1 MNAFDT
7 LNYVEISI
15 DDVLWDLKYDYENEN
30 WNMIWWYVISFKVW
44 FMIMMSKEFHEMFID
59 LWKWYVVES
68 MEHEYEHKW
77 EKCIRD

>member
-1 MNAFDT
+1 MMV
-7 LNYVEISI
+7 YEIQSMI
-15 DDVLWDLKYDYENEN
+15 YENKKE
-30 WNMIWWYVISFKVW
+30 IW
-44 FMIMMSKEFHEMFID
+44 FMRFMMSEGFHEMLVK